1 MIPAQDWP
9 LRPGPRQVRVLV
21 HYPDGTRSSVGPRT
35 GIFLTLH
42 NWGGTDCAGTAS
54 PQVLAKEV
62 NVVALGVNYLQSG
75 PEDSIKGP
83 EPYDFGWLQGL
94 DALRALWLVCHELD
108 SAKQPFARG
117 RLFATGGSGGGNVT
131 LMANK
136 LAPRTFTCIVDM
148 CGMKKL
154 SDALA
159 YNLPAADGLNARYS
173 RCLLYTSDAA
183 DE

>member
-1 MIPAQDWP
+1 M
-9 LRPGPRQVRVLV
+9 
-21 HYPDGTRSSVGPRT
+21 
-35 GIFLTLH
+35 
-42 NWGGTDCAGTAS
+42 
-54 PQVLAKEV
+54 
-62 NVVALGVNYLQSG
+62 NYLQSG

-94 DALRALWLVCHELD
+94 DALRAVWLVFHELVA
-108 SAKQPFARG
+108 SKQPFGRG

-136 LAPRTFTCIVDM
+136 LATRTFACVVDM

-159 YNLPAADGLNARYS
+159 YNLPAANGLSMLVHQAALSFSLWFGRNAPLEVMR
-173 RCLLYTSDAA
+173 DAA
-183 DE
+183 ERALAGRESPP